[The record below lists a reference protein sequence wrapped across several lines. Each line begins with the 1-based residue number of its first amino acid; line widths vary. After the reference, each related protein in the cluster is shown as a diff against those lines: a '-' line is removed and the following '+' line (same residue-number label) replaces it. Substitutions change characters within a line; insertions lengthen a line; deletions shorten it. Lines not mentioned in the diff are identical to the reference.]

1 MEDQVKGILS
11 KVFGVDVSQITD
23 AIAPGKLKAWDSIR
37 HMKMILALEEEFSVE
52 FEPEDI
58 GQMLNL
64 KLIMNILNEKL

>member
-1 MEDQVKGILS
+1 MEDRVKEIMA

-37 HMKMILALEEEFSVE
+37 HMKMILALEEEFGVE

-64 KLIMNILNEKL
+64 KLVLNILSEKL